1 MKNIYLLGII
11 GMALLMAACHKKDN
25 KAPLG
30 GTLALRWPYRR

>member
-11 GMALLMAACHKKDN
+11 GMALLMAACNKKDN

-30 GTLALRWPYRR
+30 GTPALRWPYHR